1 MPPKSPSSDTPA
13 RNRLT
18 PIKETIHSIRGYPS
32 KLIIYQTDA
41 SKYFWTRIY
50 FNNKYHYKSTK
61 TESVT
66 DAKKFAVKF
75 YEQILV
81 TANVERTSDK
91 TKSFAVVASRYF
103 KSVEKTTTK
112 TVHRTDLSRYKTDIL
127 PVFGEQEI
135 DTITNSQVS
144 VLINRLKER
153 DLSVASIKHYLVV
166 LRKILKFAVANDLMQ
181 HIPMFPKVQGRVLTA
196 QKRDYL
202 TQEEYEELVASA
214 EKLANDK
221 VIERGV
227 LITDEMKYLIQFMVN
242 SFIRPSDIRVLKHKH
257 IKKKKEGKDTWLV
270 LNHPATKTNATEVQA
285 MPASVHIY
293 DRLVKFKTE
302 HLMPVGLDDYVFLSE
317 YSNRNTAME
326 VLGRLFRKILED
338 SEIEKKTGKN
348 VTLYSLRHTSI
359 MMRLVIGRVD
369 SLALARNA
377 RTSQQM
383 VDKFYASHLTT
394 QHVRKQLHAFPE
406 AEEKARVVAAKKSAK
421 ESAPKKTIT
430 KKPAPK
436 KTTKTVAKKSD
447 TNAKKPRVVA
457 KKNMTKV

>member
-1 MPPKSPSSDTPA
+1 MPPPPTLTDTTE

-18 PIKETIHSIRGYPS
+18 PIKETIRTIRGYPS

-50 FNNKYHYKSTK
+50 FNNKYHIKSTK

-66 DAKKFAVKF
+66 DAKKFAVKY

-81 TANVERTSDK
+81 TASTERTSDT
-91 TKSFAVVASRYF
+91 TKSFAIVATRYF
-103 KSVEKTTTK
+103 KSVEKTTTQ

-135 DTITNSQVS
+135 DTITNAQVS

-202 TQEEYEELVASA
+202 TQDEYEELVASA
-214 EKLANDK
+214 EKLAKDN
-221 VIERGV
+221 VAERGV

-257 IKKKKEGKDTWLV
+257 IKEMKDGKDKWLV

-293 DRLVKFKTE
+293 NKLVEFKKKE
-302 HLMPVGLDDYVFLSE
+302 KMRVGLDEFVFLSE
-317 YSNRNTAME
+317 YKNRNTAME
-326 VLGRLFRKILED
+326 VLGRLFRRVLKE
-338 SEIEKKTGKN
+338 SFIEEKTGKN

-406 AEEKARVVAAKKSAK
+406 AEERARVAAAKKIAKQTPTKTTKSAAKKSAK
-421 ESAPKKTIT
+421 NV
-430 KKPAPK
+430 KKP
-436 KTTKTVAKKSD
+436 TVALKKS
-447 TNAKKPRVVA
+447 VS
-457 KKNMTKV
+457 

>member
-1 MPPKSPSSDTPA
+1 MSPKSTPSDTPS

-18 PIKETIHSIRGYPS
+18 PIPETTHTIRGYPS
-32 KLIIYQTDA
+32 KLIIFKTDA
-41 SKYFWTRIY
+41 SKYYWTRIY
-50 FNNKYHYKSTK
+50 FNNKYHHKSTK
-61 TESVT
+61 TESLK
-66 DAKKFAVKF
+66 DAQKFAVKF

-81 TANVERTSDK
+81 TANIERTSDT

-103 KSVEKTTTK
+103 TSVEKTTTK

-135 DTITNSQVS
+135 DSITNAQVS

-153 DLSVASIKHYLVV
+153 NLSVASIKHYLVV
-166 LRKILKFAVANDLMQ
+166 LRKIFKFAVANDLMQ
-181 HIPMFPKVQGRVLTA
+181 HIPMFPKVQGRVVTA

-202 TQEEYEELVASA
+202 TQDEYEELVTSA
-214 EKLANDK
+214 ETLAKNK
-221 VIERGV
+221 VVERGV

-242 SFIRPSDIRVLKHKH
+242 AFIRPSDLRVLKHKH
-257 IKKKKEGKDTWLV
+257 IKEMKDGKDKWLV

-293 DRLVKFKTE
+293 DRLVAFKKE
-302 HLMPVGLDDYVFLSE
+302 NFMRAGLDDYVFLSE

-326 VLGRLFRKILED
+326 VLGRLFRKILKD
-338 SEIEKKTGKN
+338 SQLEEKTGKN
-348 VTLYSLRHTSI
+348 ITLYSLRHTSI

-406 AEEKARVVAAKKSAK
+406 AEEKARIASAKRVAKKTAS
-421 ESAPKKTIT
+421 
-430 KKPAPK
+430 
-436 KTTKTVAKKSD
+436 KTTKATPKKSVTNEKKLKPVAKK
-447 TNAKKPRVVA
+447 VV
-457 KKNMTKV
+457 TKG

>member
-1 MPPKSPSSDTPA
+1 MTTKTPLPDTPV

-18 PIKETIHSIRGYPS
+18 PIKESIHTIRGYPS

-50 FNNKYHYKSTK
+50 FNNKYHYKSSK
-61 TESVT
+61 TTSLT

-75 YEQILV
+75 YEQVLV
-81 TANVERTSDK
+81 TANTERTSDK

-103 KSVEKTTTK
+103 TSVEKTTTQ

-127 PVFGEQEI
+127 PVFGEQEV
-135 DTITNSQVS
+135 DTITNAQVS

-181 HIPMFPKVQGRVLTA
+181 HIPLFPQVKGRLVTA

-214 EKLANDK
+214 EKLAKDE
-221 VIERGV
+221 VVERGV

-257 IKKKKEGKDTWLV
+257 IKEVKEGKDKWLV

-293 DRLVKFKTE
+293 NKLVEFKKSKKMRL
-302 HLMPVGLDDYVFLSE
+302 GLDEYVFFAE
-317 YSNRNTAME
+317 YPNRNTAME
-326 VLGRLFRKILED
+326 VLGRLFRRVLEE
-338 SEIEKKTGKN
+338 SYIEEKTGKN

-406 AEEKARVVAAKKSAK
+406 AEEKARIASAKKAAKKSSPTRK
-421 ESAPKKTIT
+421 VTKKTI
-430 KKPAPK
+430 KPIKSAT
-436 KTTKTVAKKSD
+436 KTTKTRTGSTRTGSKSV
-447 TNAKKPRVVA
+447 R
-457 KKNMTKV
+457 

>member
-1 MPPKSPSSDTPA
+1 MTTKTPLPDTPV

-18 PIKETIHSIRGYPS
+18 PIKESIHTIRGYPS
-32 KLIIYQTDA
+32 KLIIYKTDA

-50 FNNKYHYKSTK
+50 FNNKYHYKSSK
-61 TESVT
+61 TTSLN

-75 YEQILV
+75 YEQVLV
-81 TANVERTSDK
+81 TANTERTSDK

-103 KSVEKTTTK
+103 ESVEKTTTK

-135 DTITNSQVS
+135 DTITNAQVS

-181 HIPMFPKVQGRVLTA
+181 HIPLFPQVKGRLVTA

-202 TQEEYEELVASA
+202 TTEELKELVASA
-214 EKLANDK
+214 EKLATDK

-227 LITDEMKYLIQFMVN
+227 MITDEMKYLIQFMVH

-257 IKKKKEGKDTWLV
+257 IKKMKDGKVEWLV

-285 MPASVHIY
+285 MPTSVHIY
-293 DRLVKFKTE
+293 ERLVKFKKSKQMR
-302 HLMPVGLDDYVFLSE
+302 LGLDDFVFFAE
-317 YSNRNTAME
+317 YPNRNTAME
-326 VLGRLFRKILED
+326 VLGRLFRRILKD
-338 SEIEKKTGKN
+338 SYIEEKTGKN
-348 VTLYSLRHTSI
+348 VTLYSLRHTAI
-359 MMRLVIGRVD
+359 MLRLVIGRVD

-406 AEEKARVVAAKKSAK
+406 AEEKARIASAK
-421 ESAPKKTIT
+421 RIAEQSSNTLKTNTQKTVKNTKTKQIAT
-430 KKPAPK
+430 KKK
-436 KTTKTVAKKSD
+436 I
-447 TNAKKPRVVA
+447 
-457 KKNMTKV
+457 

>member
-1 MPPKSPSSDTPA
+1 MTTKTPLPDTPV

-18 PIKETIHSIRGYPS
+18 PIKESIHTIRGYPS

-50 FNNKYHYKSTK
+50 FNNKYHYKSSK
-61 TESVT
+61 TTSLN

-75 YEQILV
+75 YEQVLV
-81 TANVERTSDK
+81 TANTERTSDK

-103 KSVEKTTTK
+103 TSVEKTTTQ

-127 PVFGEQEI
+127 PVFGEQEV
-135 DTITNSQVS
+135 DTITNAQVS

-181 HIPMFPKVQGRVLTA
+181 HIPLFPQVKGRLVTA

-214 EKLANDK
+214 EKLANEE
-221 VIERGV
+221 VVERGV

-257 IKKKKEGKDTWLV
+257 IKKMKEGKDEWLV

-285 MPASVHIY
+285 MPSSVHIY
-293 DRLVKFKTE
+293 DRLVEFKKSKKMR
-302 HLMPVGLDDYVFLSE
+302 LGLDEYVFFAE
-317 YSNRNTAME
+317 YPNRNTAME
-326 VLGRLFRKILED
+326 ILGRLFRRILKD
-338 SEIEKKTGKN
+338 SYIEEKTGKN

-406 AEEKARVVAAKKSAK
+406 AEEKARIASAKKAAKKSSPTRK
-421 ESAPKKTIT
+421 VTKKTI
-430 KKPAPK
+430 KPIK
-436 KTTKTVAKKSD
+436 SVTKTTKTRTGTTRTGSKSV
-447 TNAKKPRVVA
+447 R
-457 KKNMTKV
+457 

>member
-1 MPPKSPSSDTPA
+1 MPPKTPLPAAPA
-13 RNRLT
+13 RNRLS
-18 PIKETIHSIRGYPS
+18 PIKETIQTIRGYPS
-32 KLIIYQTDA
+32 KLIIYKTDA
-41 SKYFWTRIY
+41 SQFFWTRIY

-61 TESVT
+61 TTSET

-81 TANVERTSDK
+81 TASTERTADAS
-91 TKSFAVVASRYF
+91 KSFAVVAGHYF

-135 DTITNSQVS
+135 DTITNAQVS

-166 LRKILKFAVANDLMQ
+166 LRKILKFAVANNLMQ
-181 HIPMFPKVQGRVLTA
+181 HLPLFPQVKGRLVTT

-202 TQEEYEELVASA
+202 TQEEYEELVETA
-214 EKLANDK
+214 ETLAKNE

-257 IKKKKEGKDTWLV
+257 IKKMKEGKDAWLV

-293 DRLVKFKTE
+293 NKLVAFKKSKKMRL
-302 HLMPVGLDDYVFLSE
+302 GLDEYVFLSE

-326 VLGRLFRKILED
+326 VLGRLFRRILEE
-338 SEIEKKTGKN
+338 SKIEQKTGKN
-348 VTLYSLRHTSI
+348 ITLYSLRHTSI
-359 MMRLVIGRVD
+359 MLRLVIGRDD

-394 QHVRKQLHAFPE
+394 KHVRKQLHAFPE
-406 AEEKARVVAAKKSAK
+406 AEEKARIAASKKTTKKSEPKKASQSKTVKSDSNAKRPRVAAKKTAK
-421 ESAPKKTIT
+421 
-430 KKPAPK
+430 
-436 KTTKTVAKKSD
+436 
-447 TNAKKPRVVA
+447 
-457 KKNMTKV
+457 

>member
-1 MPPKSPSSDTPA
+1 MTASKSVAKSPS

-18 PIKETIHSIRGYPS
+18 PIKETIRTIRGYPS
-32 KLIIYQTDA
+32 KLIIFKTDA
-41 SKYFWTRIY
+41 SRYFWTRIY
-50 FNNKYHYKSTK
+50 FNNRYHYKSSK
-61 TESVT
+61 TESLS
-66 DAKKFAVKF
+66 DAKKFATKF

-81 TANVERTSDK
+81 TASTEKKSDT
-91 TKSFAVVASRYF
+91 TKSFAVVSNRYF
-103 KSVEKTTTK
+103 KSVEKTTTQ
-112 TVHRTDLSRYKTDIL
+112 TVHRTDLSRYKNDIL
-127 PVFGEQEI
+127 PVFGEQEV
-135 DTITNSQVS
+135 DTITNAQVS

-181 HIPMFPKVQGRVLTA
+181 HIPLFPQVKGRLVTA

-214 EKLANDK
+214 EKLAK
-221 VIERGV
+221 EEVIERGV
-227 LITDEMKYLIQFMVN
+227 LITDEIKYLIQFMVN

-257 IKKKKEGKDTWLV
+257 IKKMKEGKDEWLV

-293 DRLVKFKTE
+293 DKLVEFKKSKNMRL
-302 HLMPVGLDDYVFLSE
+302 GLDEYVFLAE

-326 VLGRLFRKILED
+326 VLGRLFRRILEE
-338 SEIEKKTGKN
+338 SLIEEKTGKN
-348 VTLYSLRHTSI
+348 ITLYSLRHTSI
-359 MMRLVIGRVD
+359 MLRLVIGRVD

-406 AEEKARVVAAKKSAK
+406 AEEKARIASAKKAAKKSSTPRK
-421 ESAPKKTIT
+421 VTKKTTNPIKSAT
-430 KKPAPK
+430 
-436 KTTKTVAKKSD
+436 KTTKTRTGTTRNSSKTV
-447 TNAKKPRVVA
+447 R
-457 KKNMTKV
+457 

>member
-1 MPPKSPSSDTPA
+1 MTPPKPLPDTPVA

-18 PIKETIHSIRGYPS
+18 PIKESIHTIRGYPS
-32 KLIIYQTDA
+32 KLIIYKTDA

-50 FNNKYHYKSTK
+50 FNNKYHYKSSK
-61 TESVT
+61 TTSLN

-75 YEQILV
+75 YEQVLV
-81 TANVERTSDK
+81 TANTERTSDK

-103 KSVEKTTTK
+103 TSVEKTTTQ

-127 PVFGEQEI
+127 PVFGEQEV
-135 DTITNSQVS
+135 DTITNAQVS

-181 HIPMFPKVQGRVLTA
+181 HIPLFPQVKGRLVTA

-202 TQEEYEELVASA
+202 TQEELKELVASA
-214 EKLANDK
+214 EKLAKDE

-227 LITDEMKYLIQFMVN
+227 LITDEMKYLIQFMVH

-257 IKKKKEGKDTWLV
+257 IKKMKDGKVEWLV
-270 LNHPATKTNATEVQA
+270 LNHPATKTNATEVQG
-285 MPASVHIY
+285 MPTSVPIY
-293 DRLVKFKTE
+293 DKLVEFKKSKKMRL
-302 HLMPVGLDDYVFLSE
+302 GLDEYVFFAE
-317 YSNRNTAME
+317 YPNRNTAME
-326 VLGRLFRKILED
+326 VLGRLFRRILKD
-338 SEIEKKTGKN
+338 SYIEEKTGKN

-359 MMRLVIGRVD
+359 MLRLIIGRVD

-406 AEEKARVVAAKKSAK
+406 AEEKARIASAK
-421 ESAPKKTIT
+421 R
-430 KKPAPK
+430 
-436 KTTKTVAKKSD
+436 VAKKTQKTPTKTPVKKTRKTV
-447 TNAKKPRVVA
+447 TNTIKNNKSVA
-457 KKNMTKV
+457 KNV

>member
-1 MPPKSPSSDTPA
+1 MTARTDLKLKPD

-18 PIKETIHSIRGYPS
+18 PIKESIQTIRGYPS
-32 KLIIYQTDA
+32 KLIIYKTDA
-41 SKYFWTRIY
+41 SQYYWTRIY
-50 FNNKYHYKSTK
+50 FNNKYHTKSTK
-61 TESVT
+61 TTSDS

-81 TANVERTSDK
+81 NATQERTSDK
-91 TKSFAVVASRYF
+91 TKSFALVASRYF
-103 KSVEKTTTK
+103 ESVEKTTTK

-135 DTITNSQVS
+135 DTITNAQISA
-144 VLINRLKER
+144 LINRLKER

-181 HIPMFPKVQGRVLTA
+181 HLPLFPQVKGRLVTA

-202 TQEEYEELVASA
+202 TQEEYEELVSSA
-214 EKLANDK
+214 EKLSK
-221 VIERGV
+221 TQVIERGV

-257 IKKKKEGKDTWLV
+257 IKRMKEGEDEWLV

-285 MPASVHIY
+285 MPATVFIY
-293 DRLVKFKTE
+293 DKLVEFKKSKK
-302 HLMPVGLDDYVFLSE
+302 MRVGLDDYVFLPD

-326 VLGRLFRKILED
+326 VLGRLFRRILKE
-338 SEIEKKTGKN
+338 SYIEEKTGKN
-348 VTLYSLRHTSI
+348 ITLYSLRHTSI

-406 AEEKARVVAAKKSAK
+406 AKEKVKKFTPAK
-421 ESAPKKTIT
+421 
-430 KKPAPK
+430 
-436 KTTKTVAKKSD
+436 KTVAKS
-447 TNAKKPRVVA
+447 TLKK
-457 KKNMTKV
+457 TKTT

>member
-1 MPPKSPSSDTPA
+1 MTTKTPLPDTPA

-18 PIKETIHSIRGYPS
+18 PIKESIHTIRGYPS
-32 KLIIYQTDA
+32 KLIIYKTDA

-50 FNNKYHYKSTK
+50 FNNKYQYKSSK
-61 TESVT
+61 TTSLA

-75 YEQILV
+75 YEQVLV
-81 TANVERTSDK
+81 TANTERTSDK

-103 KSVEKTTTK
+103 ESVEKTTTK

-135 DTITNSQVS
+135 DTITNAQVS

-181 HIPMFPKVQGRVLTA
+181 HLPLFPQVKGRLVTA

-214 EKLANDK
+214 EKLAKDE
-221 VIERGV
+221 VVERGV

-257 IKKKKEGKDTWLV
+257 IKKMKEGKDEWLV

-285 MPASVHIY
+285 MPSSVHIY
-293 DRLVKFKTE
+293 DRLVEFKKSKKMR
-302 HLMPVGLDDYVFLSE
+302 LGLDEYVFFAE
-317 YSNRNTAME
+317 YPNRHTAME
-326 VLGRLFRKILED
+326 ILGRLFRRILKD
-338 SEIEKKTGKN
+338 SYIEEKTGKN

-406 AEEKARVVAAKKSAK
+406 AEEKARIASAKKLA
-421 ESAPKKTIT
+421 KKTQKTPTKTPVKKTRKTVTNTIKT
-430 KKPAPK
+430 KKS
-436 KTTKTVAKKSD
+436 VS
-447 TNAKKPRVVA
+447 N
-457 KKNMTKV
+457 KV

>member
-1 MPPKSPSSDTPA
+1 MPPKSTPSDTSS

-18 PIKETIHSIRGYPS
+18 PIPETTHTIRGYPS
-32 KLIIYQTDA
+32 KLIIFKTDA
-41 SKYFWTRIY
+41 SKYYWTRIY
-50 FNNKYHYKSTK
+50 FNNKYHHKSTK
-61 TESVT
+61 TESFK
-66 DAKKFAVKF
+66 DAQKFAVKF

-112 TVHRTDLSRYKTDIL
+112 TVHRTDISRYKTDIL

-202 TQEEYEELVASA
+202 TQDEYEELVESA
-214 EKLANDK
+214 ENLAK
-221 VIERGV
+221 KETIERGV
-227 LITDEMKYLIQFMVN
+227 LITDEIKYLIQFMVN

-257 IKKKKEGKDTWLV
+257 IKEVKEGKDKWLV

-293 DRLVKFKTE
+293 NKLVEFKKSKKMRL
-302 HLMPVGLDDYVFLSE
+302 GLDEFVFLSE
-317 YSNRNTAME
+317 YKNRNTAME
-326 VLGRLFRKILED
+326 VLGRLFRRVLKD
-338 SEIEKKTGKN
+338 SMIEEKTGKN

-406 AEEKARVVAAKKSAK
+406 AEEKARIASAKKAAKKS
-421 ESAPKKTIT
+421 S
-430 KKPAPK
+430 PAPK
-436 KTTKTVAKKSD
+436 LPKVTTKPIKSATKTTKTRTGTTRTGSKSV
-447 TNAKKPRVVA
+447 R
-457 KKNMTKV
+457 

>member
-1 MPPKSPSSDTPA
+1 MTSQTTHSDPPE

-18 PIKETIHSIRGYPS
+18 PIKESIHTIRGYPS

-50 FNNKYHYKSTK
+50 FNNKYHIKSTK
-61 TESVT
+61 TESFT

-75 YEQILV
+75 YEQVLV
-81 TANVERTSDK
+81 TANTERTSDT

-112 TVHRTDLSRYKTDIL
+112 TVHRTDLSRYKTDLL

-135 DTITNSQVS
+135 DTITNAQVS

-202 TQEEYEELVASA
+202 TQDEYEELVASA
-214 EKLANDK
+214 ENLAK
-221 VIERGV
+221 KETIERGV
-227 LITDEMKYLIQFMVN
+227 LITDEIKYLIQFMVN

-257 IKKKKEGKDTWLV
+257 IKEMKEGKDKWLV

-293 DRLVKFKTE
+293 NKLVEFKKSKKMRL
-302 HLMPVGLDDYVFLSE
+302 GLDEFVFLSE
-317 YSNRNTAME
+317 YKNRNTAME
-326 VLGRLFRKILED
+326 VLGRLFRRVLKD
-338 SEIEKKTGKN
+338 SMIEEKTGKN

-406 AEEKARVVAAKKSAK
+406 AEEKARIASAKKAAKKS
-421 ESAPKKTIT
+421 SPTT
-430 KKPAPK
+430 KPAK
-436 KTTKTVAKKSD
+436 KTTKPIKS
-447 TNAKKPRVVA
+447 A
-457 KKNMTKV
+457 TKTTKTRTGTTRTGSKSVR

>member
-1 MPPKSPSSDTPA
+1 MTTKTPLPDTPV

-18 PIKETIHSIRGYPS
+18 PIKESIHTIRGYPS
-32 KLIIYQTDA
+32 KLIIYKTDA
-41 SKYFWTRIY
+41 SKYYWTRIY
-50 FNNKYHYKSTK
+50 FNNKYHYKSSK
-61 TESVT
+61 TTSLT

-75 YEQILV
+75 YEQVLV
-81 TANVERTSDK
+81 TANTERTSDK

-103 KSVEKTTTK
+103 ESVEKTTTK

-135 DTITNSQVS
+135 DTITNAQVS

-181 HIPMFPKVQGRVLTA
+181 HIPLFPQVKGRLVTA

-202 TQEEYEELVASA
+202 TQEEYKELVASA
-214 EKLANDK
+214 EKLAKDE

-257 IKKKKEGKDTWLV
+257 IKKMKEGKDEWLV

-293 DRLVKFKTE
+293 DRLVEFKKSKKMI
-302 HLMPVGLDDYVFLSE
+302 LGLDEYVFLSE
-317 YSNRNTAME
+317 YKNRNTAME
-326 VLGRLFRKILED
+326 VLGRLFRRILKD
-338 SEIEKKTGKN
+338 SFIEEKTGKN

-406 AEEKARVVAAKKSAK
+406 AEEKARIASAKKFAKKSQK
-421 ESAPKKTIT
+421 TPTKTRTKPTRKTVTNTIKTKKTVN
-430 KKPAPK
+430 KK
-436 KTTKTVAKKSD
+436 V
-447 TNAKKPRVVA
+447 
-457 KKNMTKV
+457 

>member
-1 MPPKSPSSDTPA
+1 MTTKTPLPDTPA

-18 PIKETIHSIRGYPS
+18 PIKESIHTIRGYPS

-50 FNNKYHYKSTK
+50 FNNKYHYKSSK
-61 TESVT
+61 TTNLT

-75 YEQILV
+75 YEQVLV
-81 TANVERTSDK
+81 TANTERTSDK

-103 KSVEKTTTK
+103 ESVEKTTTK

-135 DTITNSQVS
+135 DTITNAQVS

-181 HIPMFPKVQGRVLTA
+181 HIPLFPQVKGRLVTA

-214 EKLANDK
+214 EKLAKDE
-221 VIERGV
+221 VVERGV

-257 IKKKKEGKDTWLV
+257 IKKMKEGKDEWLV

-285 MPASVHIY
+285 MPSSVHIY
-293 DRLVKFKTE
+293 DRLVEFKKSKKMK
-302 HLMPVGLDDYVFLSE
+302 LGLDEYVFFAE
-317 YSNRNTAME
+317 YPNRNTAME
-326 VLGRLFRKILED
+326 ILGRLFRRILKD
-338 SEIEKKTGKN
+338 SYIEEKTGKN

-406 AEEKARVVAAKKSAK
+406 AEEKARIASAKKLA
-421 ESAPKKTIT
+421 KKTQKTPTKTPVKKTRKTVTNTIKT
-430 KKPAPK
+430 KKS
-436 KTTKTVAKKSD
+436 VAKK
-447 TNAKKPRVVA
+447 V
-457 KKNMTKV
+457 

>member
-1 MPPKSPSSDTPA
+1 MTPPKPLPDTPVA

-18 PIKETIHSIRGYPS
+18 PIKESIHTIRGYPS
-32 KLIIYQTDA
+32 KLIIYKTDA

-50 FNNKYHYKSTK
+50 FNNKYHYKSSK
-61 TESVT
+61 TTSLN

-75 YEQILV
+75 YEQVLV
-81 TANVERTSDK
+81 TANTERTSDK

-103 KSVEKTTTK
+103 TSVEKTTTQ

-127 PVFGEQEI
+127 PVFGEQEV
-135 DTITNSQVS
+135 DTITNAQVS

-181 HIPMFPKVQGRVLTA
+181 HIPLFPQVKGRLVTA

-214 EKLANDK
+214 EKLAKDE

-242 SFIRPSDIRVLKHKH
+242 SFIRPSDIRVLKYKH
-257 IKKKKEGKDTWLV
+257 IKEVKEGKDKWLV

-293 DRLVKFKTE
+293 NKLVEFKKSKKMRL
-302 HLMPVGLDDYVFLSE
+302 GLDEYVFLSE
-317 YSNRNTAME
+317 YKNRNTAME
-326 VLGRLFRKILED
+326 VLGRLFRRILKD
-338 SEIEKKTGKN
+338 SYIEEKTGKN

-406 AEEKARVVAAKKSAK
+406 AEEKARIATAKR
-421 ESAPKKTIT
+421 
-430 KKPAPK
+430 
-436 KTTKTVAKKSD
+436 VAKKTQKTPTKTPVKKTRKTV
-447 TNAKKPRVVA
+447 TNTIRTKKSVP
-457 KKNMTKV
+457 KKV

>member
-1 MPPKSPSSDTPA
+1 MTPQKPLPDTPV

-18 PIKETIHSIRGYPS
+18 PIKESIHTIRGYPS
-32 KLIIYQTDA
+32 KLIIYKTDA

-50 FNNKYHYKSTK
+50 FNNKYHYKSSK
-61 TESVT
+61 TTSLT

-75 YEQILV
+75 YEQVLV
-81 TANVERTSDK
+81 TANTERTSDK

-103 KSVEKTTTK
+103 ESVEKTTTK

-135 DTITNSQVS
+135 DTITNAQVS

-181 HIPMFPKVQGRVLTA
+181 HIPLFPQVKGRLVTA

-214 EKLANDK
+214 EKLANEE
-221 VIERGV
+221 VVERGV

-257 IKKKKEGKDTWLV
+257 IKEVKEGKDKWLV

-293 DRLVKFKTE
+293 NKLVEFKKSKKMRL
-302 HLMPVGLDDYVFLSE
+302 GLDEYVFFAE
-317 YSNRNTAME
+317 YPNRNTAME
-326 VLGRLFRKILED
+326 VLGRLFRRVLEE
-338 SEIEKKTGKN
+338 SYIEEKTGKN

-406 AEEKARVVAAKKSAK
+406 AEEKARIASAKKAAKKSSSTRK
-421 ESAPKKTIT
+421 VTKKTI
-430 KKPAPK
+430 KPIKSAT
-436 KTTKTVAKKSD
+436 KTTKTRTGSTRTGSKSV
-447 TNAKKPRVVA
+447 R
-457 KKNMTKV
+457 

>member
-1 MPPKSPSSDTPA
+1 MTTKTPLPDTPV

-18 PIKETIHSIRGYPS
+18 PIKESIHTIRGYPS
-32 KLIIYQTDA
+32 KLIIYKTDA
-41 SKYFWTRIY
+41 SKYYWTRIY
-50 FNNKYHYKSTK
+50 FNNKYHYKSSK
-61 TESVT
+61 TTSLT

-75 YEQILV
+75 YEQVLV
-81 TANVERTSDK
+81 TANTERTSDK

-103 KSVEKTTTK
+103 ESVEKTTTK

-135 DTITNSQVS
+135 DTITNAQVS

-181 HIPMFPKVQGRVLTA
+181 HIPLFPQVKGRLVTA

-214 EKLANDK
+214 EKLANEE
-221 VIERGV
+221 VVERGV

-257 IKKKKEGKDTWLV
+257 IKEVKEGKDKWLV

-293 DRLVKFKTE
+293 NKLVEFKKSKKMRL
-302 HLMPVGLDDYVFLSE
+302 GLDEYVFLSE
-317 YSNRNTAME
+317 YKNRNTAME
-326 VLGRLFRKILED
+326 VLGRLFRRILKD
-338 SEIEKKTGKN
+338 SYIEEKTGKN

-406 AEEKARVVAAKKSAK
+406 AEEKARIASAKKSARK
-421 ESAPKKTIT
+421 SSPTRKVTKKTI
-430 KKPAPK
+430 KPIKSAT
-436 KTTKTVAKKSD
+436 KTTKTRTGSTRTGSKSV
-447 TNAKKPRVVA
+447 R
-457 KKNMTKV
+457 

>member
-1 MPPKSPSSDTPA
+1 MTTKTPLPDTPAA

-18 PIKETIHSIRGYPS
+18 PIKESIHTIRGYPS

-50 FNNKYHYKSTK
+50 FNNKYHYKSSK
-61 TESVT
+61 TTSLT

-75 YEQILV
+75 YEQVLV
-81 TANVERTSDK
+81 TANTERTSDK

-103 KSVEKTTTK
+103 TSVEKTTTQ

-127 PVFGEQEI
+127 PVFGEQEV
-135 DTITNSQVS
+135 DTITNAQVS

-181 HIPMFPKVQGRVLTA
+181 HIPLFPQVKGRLVTA

-214 EKLANDK
+214 EKLANEE
-221 VIERGV
+221 VVERGV

-257 IKKKKEGKDTWLV
+257 IKEVKEGKDKWLV

-293 DRLVKFKTE
+293 NKLVEFKKSKKMRL
-302 HLMPVGLDDYVFLSE
+302 GLDEYVFFAE
-317 YSNRNTAME
+317 YPNRNTAME
-326 VLGRLFRKILED
+326 VLGRLFRRVLEE
-338 SEIEKKTGKN
+338 SYIEEKTGKN

-406 AEEKARVVAAKKSAK
+406 AEEKVRIASAKKAAKKSSPTRK
-421 ESAPKKTIT
+421 VTKKTI
-430 KKPAPK
+430 KPIKSAT
-436 KTTKTVAKKSD
+436 KTTKTRTGSTRTGSKSV
-447 TNAKKPRVVA
+447 R
-457 KKNMTKV
+457 

>member
-1 MPPKSPSSDTPA
+1 MTPPKPLPDTPAA

-18 PIKETIHSIRGYPS
+18 PIKESIHTIRGYPS

-50 FNNKYHYKSTK
+50 FNNKYHYKSSK
-61 TESVT
+61 TTSLT

-75 YEQILV
+75 YEQVLV
-81 TANVERTSDK
+81 TANTERTSDK

-103 KSVEKTTTK
+103 TSVEKTTTQ

-127 PVFGEQEI
+127 PVFGEQEV
-135 DTITNSQVS
+135 DTITNAQVS

-181 HIPMFPKVQGRVLTA
+181 HIPLFPQVKGRLVTA

-214 EKLANDK
+214 EKLANEE
-221 VIERGV
+221 VVERGV

-257 IKKKKEGKDTWLV
+257 IKEVKEGKDKWLV

-293 DRLVKFKTE
+293 NKLVEFKKSKKMRL
-302 HLMPVGLDDYVFLSE
+302 GLDEYVFFAE
-317 YSNRNTAME
+317 YPNRNTAME
-326 VLGRLFRKILED
+326 VLGRLFRRVLEE
-338 SEIEKKTGKN
+338 SYIEEKTGKN

-406 AEEKARVVAAKKSAK
+406 AEEKARIASAKKAAKKSSPTRK
-421 ESAPKKTIT
+421 VTKKTI
-430 KKPAPK
+430 KPIKSAT
-436 KTTKTVAKKSD
+436 KTTKTRTGSTRTGSKSV
-447 TNAKKPRVVA
+447 R
-457 KKNMTKV
+457 